1 MEARRESVGLVAGLA
16 VQGDETAWL
25 EGAGGEPLYHDAH
38 LPFVDEHSAEHK
50 RAQREEKQD
59 RSHQERELNRRECTE
74 QDQHFHSD
82 LRSVSTRRPLAA
94 AVADTDGVAGNA
106 LLTGRSWAPPTRRQR
121 IALPDADEAS

>member
-25 EGAGGEPLYHDAH
+25 EGAGGEPLHDDTH
-38 LPFVDEHSAEHK
+38 LPFVDQHGAEHK
-50 RAQREEKQD
+50 RAQREQKQD
-59 RSHQERELNRRECTE
+59 RSDQEHELNRRECTE
-74 QDQHFHSD
+74 QDQHFHNN
-82 LRSVSTRRPLAA
+82 LRLVPTRRPQA
-94 AVADTDGVAGNA
+94 AVAADTKGGTGNA